1 MKQFVSTEKINELIL
16 PVLEHQDVD
25 LIDIDL
31 KGKQGNQVLR
41 IFIDHENGVNLDL
54 CTKVSRDISDVLD
67 TADIIKNKYRLE
79 VSSPGFDRPLKT
91 FKDFKR
97 NINRKV
103 KIEYLN
109 EANEQ
114 VINTGTIQA
123 VDMQEVFLQ
132 GEKEIIKIL
141 LIKIQSA
148 KILPLW

>member
-41 IFIDHENGVNLDL
+41 IFIDPENGVNLDL